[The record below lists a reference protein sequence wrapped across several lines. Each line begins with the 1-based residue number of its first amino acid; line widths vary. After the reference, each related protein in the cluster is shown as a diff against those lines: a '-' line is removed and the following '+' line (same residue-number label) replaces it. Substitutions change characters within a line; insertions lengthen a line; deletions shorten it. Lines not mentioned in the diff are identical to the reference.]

1 MTVPVRRLYIV
12 VSLKMFVDAGGRM
25 NKNEIG
31 DIATKRRA
39 VQRPNTSTKYAGGIR
54 KLKVMHL
61 VFCEC

>member
-1 MTVPVRRLYIV
+1 
-12 VSLKMFVDAGGRM
+12 M

-31 DIATKRRA
+31 DIATKPRA